1 MTKEEQAQFNELLK
15 RIQALEAERDR
26 RLNPPPPSD
35 PPWRDYSREANNRL
49 ADSVLSM
56 PRDVRESMVNQVPD
70 KLCVDLMDD
79 ARKLGQRR

>member
-49 ADSVLSM
+49 ADSLFRM
-56 PRDVRESMVNQVPD
+56 PSNVREDMIKGVGD
-70 KLCVDLMDD
+70 KLCADLMDD